1 MPCASASWP
10 GGRSASAVGGLLP
23 EVVAGPLREVGKR
36 LTIVAIGGLGMGV
49 RLGAIR
55 SVRPRVLGAA
65 VISLAVLIGLTLVL
79 IRLFGID
86 GARAIAMTV

>member
-1 MPCASASWP
+1 M
-10 GGRSASAVGGLLP
+10 RVGLLP
-23 EVVAGPLREVGKR
+23 DVVAGPLREVGKC
-36 LTIVAIGGLGMGV
+36 LTFVAMAGLGMGV

-55 SVRPRVLGAA
+55 SVGPRVLGAV

-86 GARAIAMTV
+86 GGVRA